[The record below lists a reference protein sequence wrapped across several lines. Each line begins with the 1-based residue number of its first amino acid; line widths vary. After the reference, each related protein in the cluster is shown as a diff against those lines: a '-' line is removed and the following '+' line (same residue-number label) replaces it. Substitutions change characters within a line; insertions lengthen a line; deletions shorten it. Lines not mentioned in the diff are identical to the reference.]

1 MFTLKKATMQDHPLA
16 CTFLSQARAYQR
28 AQGFVQWAD
37 NNPNEQTLAADIAAG
52 KGYLLCQADT
62 PIGYV
67 YIDLTGEPAYD
78 HLTDGA
84 WSTDA
89 PYAAVHRVAF
99 GESARGK
106 GASRPLFACIKA
118 LVAEHGLGVIR
129 IDTHRDNK
137 LMQHV
142 LAREGFVYRGVVY
155 YGTAERIAYELCF

>member
-1 MFTLKKATMQDHPLA
+1 MFTLKKATMQDHPIA

-28 AQGFVQWAD
+28 AQGFVQWTD

-67 YIDLTGEPAYD
+67 YIDLTGEPVYR
-78 HLTDGA
+78 HLTEGA
-84 WSTDA
+84 WGTDA

-118 LVAEHGLGVIR
+118 LAAEHGLGVIR

-142 LAREGFVYRGVVY
+142 LEREGFVYRGVVH